1 MIVESKDIVTWFF
14 VVMIY
19 LSSGCQYEETTRRQR
34 LANNNM
40 QTNHN
45 SSCVHPPWTSSNRG
59 MLAVM
64 VSTTALSP
72 NKIWSTFVLVRTCRA
87 SIPFFLVK
95 HRWNI
100 DCSAKNEIKPRE
112 PIRCRECGHRIMY
125 KKRTRRS
132 KFICS
137 CISKTLCSMSV
148 VVQFEAR

>member
-1 MIVESKDIVTWFF
+1 MNQQQPGNAGGYGINNSLVPKQDMEYICAGA
-14 VVMIY
+14 Y
-19 LSSGCQYEETTRRQR
+19 LQSV
-34 LANNNM
+34 N
-40 QTNHN
+40 
-45 SSCVHPPWTSSNRG
+45 
-59 MLAVM
+59 
-64 VSTTALSP
+64 
-72 NKIWSTFVLVRTCRA
+72 
-87 SIPFFLVK
+87 PFFLVK